1 MSALGEARP
10 QTAGLPNALL
20 RNRRISPQAVFS
32 VRDTP
37 P

>member
-1 MSALGEARP
+1 MSALGEAGRRRP
-10 QTAGLPNALL
+10 GFRMPFSGTAA
-20 RNRRISPQAVFS
+20 SPQAVFS